1 MKNGEKNTDC
11 PSSAGVGRYRK
22 EWAVAVFSLLMA
34 TALPALAAMVAG
46 ISVRSGTDGLTE
58 QTTVCLCRHD
68 TEVREE
74 LTFGRILALSLAA
87 TNASDTPAASLEAQ
101 AILLRSRGVWWMNY
115 CGSVEEKSSNWDE
128 FSGNREEDGSRR
140 EDASANVASDG
151 GKSDRNGAPVEESGR
166 KGQKVAEKGDGAPIV
181 LCDSPVHGLPYL
193 SYDELVSLWGES
205 ETDARIAAAQQAVKV
220 TRGQVLCYEGEVVPA
235 ILHHSS
241 GGVTRSVERLPWLAA
256 VATPEVG
263 SESVCTYSAE
273 EARNALAAGFGLLLP
288 ADPLQWEL
296 TLQSDAEGRAEW
308 VTVAGE
314 RLPGTAFAEA
324 LRLPSVAFSVQVS
337 NDTLIFTCTGAGSG
351 CGLSRAGAAIYAAG
365 GLTCGEILA
374 HYYPDCTV
382 GVMGG

>member
-1 MKNGEKNTDC
+1 MKNGEKNTER
-11 PSSAGVGRYRK
+11 PRSAMGGRYRK

-46 ISVRSGTDGLTE
+46 ISVRTGGDRITE
-58 QTTVCLCRHD
+58 DSTVCLCRHD
-68 TEVREE
+68 SREQEE

-87 TNASDTPAASLEAQ
+87 TNASDTPAASWEAQ

-115 CGSVEEKSSNWDE
+115 CGSAEEKGGNLDE
-128 FSGNREEDGSRR
+128 FSGNREENGSWQ
-140 EDASANVASDG
+140 EDASQSVASGDG
-151 GKSDRNGAPVEESGR
+151 ESDANGASVEDSGK
-166 KGQKVAEKGDGAPIV
+166 KGQEKAEKGEKAHIV

-193 SYDELVSLWGES
+193 SYSELVALWGES
-205 ETDARIAAAQQAVKV
+205 ETDARIAAAELAVQL

-263 SESVCTYSAE
+263 SESVYTYSAE

-288 ADPLQWEL
+288 ADPLLWKL

-314 RLPGTAFAEA
+314 RLPGTSFAEA
-324 LRLPSVAFSVQVS
+324 MELPSVAFSVQVS
-337 NDTLIFTCTGAGSG
+337 ADALTFTCTGEGSG

-374 HYYPDCTV
+374 HYYPDCTI

>member
-1 MKNGEKNTDC
+1 MKNGEKNTER
-11 PSSAGVGRYRK
+11 PRSAMVGRYRK
-22 EWAVAVFSLLMA
+22 EWAVAAFSLLMA

-46 ISVRSGTDGLTE
+46 ISVRSGGDCLTE
-58 QTTVCLCRHD
+58 DSTVLLCRHD
-68 TEVREE
+68 SKEQEE

-87 TNASDTPAASLEAQ
+87 TNASDTPAASWEAQ
-101 AILLRSRGVWWMNY
+101 AILLRSRGVWWMDY
-115 CGSVEEKSSNWDE
+115 CGVAQDGGNLDDCARIVEGDD
-128 FSGNREEDGSRR
+128 GQQEEDRSNQQLNGT
-140 EDASANVASDG
+140 
-151 GKSDRNGAPVEESGR
+151 KSGQNGVQMEERGR
-166 KGQKVAEKGDGAPIV
+166 KGKRGEETGDGAPIV

-193 SYDELVSLWGES
+193 SYDELVSLWGEA
-205 ETDARIAAAQQAVKV
+205 ETDARIAAAVQAVKV

-256 VATPEVG
+256 VATPEEG
-263 SESVCTYSAE
+263 SEAVYTCSAE

-288 ADPLQWEL
+288 ADPLLWEL

-314 RLPGTAFAEA
+314 LLSGAAFAEA
-324 LRLPSVAFSVQVS
+324 LRLPSAAFSVKVS
-337 NDTLIFTCTGAGSG
+337 ADALTFTCTGAGSG

-382 GVMGG
+382 GVMAG